1 MIRESVLT
9 GMAAEDG
16 PHETTVS
23 DRGMVTIPAALRQ
36 HLDIESGD
44 KIRWT
49 TDDEGN
55 LSVEVLKQRYGAFQ
69 DDRMKSPMGGDSL
82 ETHNLAGDETDPVF
96 IEDS

>member
-1 MIRESVLT
+1 
-9 GMAAEDG
+9 MAAEDG
-16 PHETTVS
+16 PQETTVS